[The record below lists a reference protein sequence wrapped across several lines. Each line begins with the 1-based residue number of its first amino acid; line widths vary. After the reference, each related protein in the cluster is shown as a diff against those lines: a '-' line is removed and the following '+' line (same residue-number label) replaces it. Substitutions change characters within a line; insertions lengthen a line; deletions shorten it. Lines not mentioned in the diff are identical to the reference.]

1 MCEDSGH
8 WGEKYSSCLINTGYF
23 DIDFLHELCFFNH
36 NSTSELDHMD
46 HEFINDTVAMNRD
59 LPKFLRKVA
68 ERILRTQKGCDW
80 DFGGMSETE
89 AVPGMI
95 FSWAPLSHS
104 YGSSASFIALLSS
117 CLWVASRYT
126 WHLLPHCFCSPMAHV
141 TVPLYYWINASRGG
155 IWWAQLIFLS
165 WPIPYV
171 ITYTVVWLPWDW
183 YILPI

>member
-1 MCEDSGH
+1 
-8 WGEKYSSCLINTGYF
+8 
-23 DIDFLHELCFFNH
+23 
-36 NSTSELDHMD
+36 
-46 HEFINDTVAMNRD
+46 MNRD

-141 TVPLYYWINASRGG
+141 TVPLYY
-155 IWWAQLIFLS
+155 
-165 WPIPYV
+165 
-171 ITYTVVWLPWDW
+171 
-183 YILPI
+183 